1 MLLGLF
7 LGTFANG
14 TTSILYNSFINSQT
28 SASDLNI
35 NYIAAG
41 VESDFPGYPVIL
53 QLWLDDPSNIN
64 ETMIDSLRRMIV
76 DEISVVH
83 GFKDGSEELL
93 SFNKDV
99 QS

>member
-1 MLLGLF
+1 M
-7 LGTFANG
+7 
-14 TTSILYNSFINSQT
+14 
-28 SASDLNI
+28 
-35 NYIAAG
+35 
-41 VESDFPGYPVIL
+41 IL